1 MWNPPLLLGVVTTT
15 TNVGRHS
22 ARDEMANFAVGC
34 VAVAMVLA
42 IGFALADSGTN
53 AVFAAVV
60 RYLPLVLF
68 GLLLLPILVF
78 IARRPQRGVL
88 LLVAFVP
95 FYGLLIIAPAK
106 PPFAEG
112 WKEALALYTLF
123 WSLLSTPKRTRPR
136 TKLPTV
142 LQPILLYLGFGLA
155 WVVALHNVRG
165 LVGLKVNFFWLL
177 LGVIVWRTPLTSRD
191 RDRLLS
197 ILMVVTVI
205 TSLVGLA
212 QQVVGDAF
220 LVGLGYDYNTNVRF
234 TGSFVRSFSTMDNPF
249 NFAFFLTFALLIL
262 LPQCLEDPR
271 RQRNTAFLL
280 ATPVV
285 ALALLFTFVRGAWLA
300 LAVGCCYLA
309 VRRYKVFLLLVPF
322 VMLAGLL
329 VPGNFSESALATGS
343 LGDRQQGWAQNI
355 NKAVSAPFGNGIG
368 ATGAAG
374 LKAQQVEGSTRIVYE
389 PDNQYFKALYELGVF
404 GLWALALLF
413 VGLIAAARAAE
424 RRLAGIDR
432 AWALGLTAH
441 VLGAIAAASISTWFE
456 IFPNDLFLWLTLAVV
471 LTLSKPTSLSNA
483 TPAAVSRSVPSRFEA
498 TEVASKPMP
507 AN

>member
-1 MWNPPLLLGVVTTT
+1 MTA
-15 TNVGRHS
+15 TNAGRHS
-22 ARDEMANFAVGC
+22 ARDDMANFAVGC

-42 IGFALADSGTN
+42 VGFALADSGTN
-53 AVFAAVV
+53 AVFGAVV

-68 GLLLLPILVF
+68 GLLLMPALVV

-88 LLVAFVP
+88 LLAAFVP

-123 WSLLSTPKRTRPR
+123 WSLLSTPKRTRTR
-136 TKLPTV
+136 TKLPLV
-142 LQPILLYLGFGLA
+142 IQPILLYLSFGLI

-165 LVGLKVNFFWLL
+165 IVGFKVNFFWLV
-177 LGVIVWRTPLTSRD
+177 LGIIVWRTPLNARD
-191 RDRLLS
+191 RDRLVS

-220 LVGLGYDYNTNVRF
+220 LVSLGYDYNTNVRF

-271 RQRNTAFLL
+271 RQRNTAFLV

-285 ALALLFTFVRGAWLA
+285 GLALLFTFVRGAWLA

-309 VRRYKVFLLLVPF
+309 VRRYKVFLLFVPF
-322 VMLAGLL
+322 VMLASLL

-374 LKAQQVEGSTRIVYE
+374 LKAQQVERTNQVVYE

-404 GLWALALLF
+404 GLWALGLLL
-413 VGLIAAARAAE
+413 VGLVLTSRAME
-424 RRLAGIDR
+424 RRVADADR
-432 AWALGLTAH
+432 AWALGLSAH

-456 IFPNDLFLWLTLAVV
+456 IFPNDLFLWMTLAVV
-471 LTLSKPTSLSNA
+471 LTLNKNEPEARALPSARSRYEV
-483 TPAAVSRSVPSRFEA
+483 AAVGSR
-498 TEVASKPMP
+498 PMP
-507 AN
+507 ES